1 MYKNAH
7 LQNIPPGLKL
17 GMDETEELISK
28 RQSWPV
34 RQEKN
39 GCLWF
44 FNGDGLKYVGPKQT
58 FPQVKASSFRGHLR
72 WPLHQVGQFYLRIK
86 PLDTKPHI
94 QRYLSLWRY
103 HKRPSNKD
111 RTWIF
116 ICLQA
121 FTQPTLKLYLNKH
134 QMNHK
139 STSISD
145 QDKENLLWL
154 RLGAVHSCSTT
165 QNCCGSVPQQYE

>member
-7 LQNIPPGLKL
+7 LQNIPPGPKL
-17 GMDETEELISK
+17 GMEETEELVS
-28 RQSWPV
+28 RSQSWPV

-39 GCLWF
+39 GYLWF

-58 FPQVKASSFRGHLR
+58 FPQVKASSSRGHLR

-86 PLDTKPHI
+86 PLDTKLYI
-94 QRYLSLWRY
+94 QRYFNLWRY
-103 HKRPSNKD
+103 HKGLQKQD

-116 ICLQA
+116 IWLQA
-121 FTQPTLKLYLNKH
+121 FMQPTLKLYFNKH

-145 QDKENLLWL
+145 QDWGNLLWL
-154 RLGAVHSCSTT
+154 RLGAVHLCSTT
-165 QNCCGSVPQQYE
+165 QYCRGSVPQEY